1 MEISVAHQSG
11 QCADYGL
18 YSANGLALL
27 DFKIKYISIM
37 RSIIKYLKEIVTA
50 VWSLLKG
57 MKVTGSYF
65 FRPSTI
71 VTQKYPNNRKELVMF
86 ERFKGEVIMPHNENN
101 EHKCTGCGICE
112 LNCPNGTIEVI
123 SKTVI
128 TEDGKKK
135 RVIDKHIY
143 RLGMCTFCA
152 LCVKTCPSNALAF
165 SQEFE
170 HSVFNRA
177 LLIKVL
183 NKPGSQ
189 LMKGVE

>member
-1 MEISVAHQSG
+1 M
-11 QCADYGL
+11 
-18 YSANGLALL
+18 N
-27 DFKIKYISIM
+27 SIY
-37 RSIIKYLKEIVTA
+37 KYLKDIA
-50 VWSLLKG
+50 LGVWSLLQG
-57 MKVTGSYF
+57 MMVTGRYF
-65 FRPSTI
+65 FSPGKI
-71 VTQKYPNNRKELVMF
+71 VTQKYPNNRKDLVMF
-86 ERFKGEVIMPHNENN
+86 ERFKGEVIMPHNEKN

-112 LNCPNGTIEVI
+112 INCPNGTIEVI
-123 SKTVI
+123 TKTNN

-143 RLGMCTFCA
+143 RLSMCTFCA

-170 HSVFNRA
+170 HAVFNRS

-189 LMKGVE
+189 LMKGVD

>member
-1 MEISVAHQSG
+1 MRGII
-11 QCADYGL
+11 
-18 YSANGLALL
+18 N
-27 DFKIKYISIM
+27 YI
-37 RSIIKYLKEIVTA
+37 KEIVLGI
-50 VWSLLKG
+50 WSLLKG
-57 MKVTGSYF
+57 LKVTGSYF

-86 ERFKGEVIMPHNENN
+86 ERFKGEVVMPHNEKN

-112 LNCPNGTIEVI
+112 INCPNGTIEVI
-123 SKTVI
+123 SKTI
-128 TEDGKKK
+128 LTEDGKKK
-135 RVIDKHIY
+135 RAIDKHIY

-152 LCVKTCPSNALAF
+152 LCVKSCPSNALAF

-170 HSVFNRA
+170 HAVFNRA

>member
-1 MEISVAHQSG
+1 
-11 QCADYGL
+11 
-18 YSANGLALL
+18 
-27 DFKIKYISIM
+27 M
-37 RSIIKYLKEIVTA
+37 RSIIDYFKGIFNG
-50 VWSLLKG
+50 VWSLLQG

-71 VTQKYPNNRKELVMF
+71 VTQKYPNNRKDLVMYD
-86 ERFKGEVIMPHNENN
+86 RFKGEVIMPHNEKN

-112 LNCPNGTIEVI
+112 INCPNGTIEVI
-123 SKTVI
+123 SKSIT

-135 RVIDKHIY
+135 RIIDQHIY
-143 RLGMCTFCA
+143 RLGMCTFCG

-165 SQEFE
+165 TNTFE
-170 HSVFNRA
+170 HAVFNRA
-177 LLIKVL
+177 QLIKTL

>member
-1 MEISVAHQSG
+1 MNEVTR
-11 QCADYGL
+11 Y
-18 YSANGLALL
+18 
-27 DFKIKYISIM
+27 FKDIFKG
-37 RSIIKYLKEIVTA
+37 VG
-50 VWSLLKG
+50 SLLKG
-57 MKVTGSYF
+57 MRVTNRYF
-65 FRPSTI
+65 FSPGKI

-86 ERFKGEVIMPHNENN
+86 ERFKGEVVMPHNEKN

-112 LNCPNGTIEVI
+112 INCPNGSIEII
-123 SKTVI
+123 SKMIT

-135 RVIDKHIY
+135 KAIDKHIY
-143 RLGMCTFCA
+143 RLSMCTFCA

-170 HSVFNRA
+170 HAVFNRA

-189 LMKGVE
+189 LQKGVE

>member
-1 MEISVAHQSG
+1 
-11 QCADYGL
+11 
-18 YSANGLALL
+18 
-27 DFKIKYISIM
+27 M
-37 RSIIKYLKEIVTA
+37 RSIIEYLNEIIKG

-57 MKVTGSYF
+57 LKVTGSYF
-65 FRPSTI
+65 VRPGTI
-71 VTQKYPNNRKELVMF
+71 VTQKYPNNRKDLVMF
-86 ERFKGEVIMPHNENN
+86 DRFKGEVVMPHNANN

-112 LNCPNGTIEVI
+112 INCPNGTIEVI
-123 SKTVI
+123 SKTI
-128 TEDGKKK
+128 LLEDGKKK
-135 RVIDKHIY
+135 RAIDKHIY

-170 HSVFNRA
+170 HAVFNRA

>member
-1 MEISVAHQSG
+1 
-11 QCADYGL
+11 
-18 YSANGLALL
+18 
-27 DFKIKYISIM
+27 M
-37 RSIIKYLKEIVTA
+37 RSIINYIKEIILG

-57 MKVTGSYF
+57 MRVTGSYF

-71 VTQKYPNNRKELVMF
+71 VTQKYPDNRKELVMF
-86 ERFKGEVIMPHNENN
+86 ERFKGEVVMPHNEKN

-112 LNCPNGTIEVI
+112 LNCPNGTIEII
-123 SKTVI
+123 SKTVL

-135 RVIDKHIY
+135 RAIDKHIY

-152 LCVKTCPSNALAF
+152 LCVKSCPFNALAF

-170 HSVFNRA
+170 HAIFNRA
-177 LLIKVL
+177 LLVKVL

-189 LMKGVE
+189 LMKGVEQ